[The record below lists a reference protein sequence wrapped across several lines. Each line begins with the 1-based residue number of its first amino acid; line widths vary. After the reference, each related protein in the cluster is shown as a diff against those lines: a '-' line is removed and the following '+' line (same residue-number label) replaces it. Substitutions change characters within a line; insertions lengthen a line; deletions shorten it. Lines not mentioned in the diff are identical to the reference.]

1 MVPATFVRPTCRV
14 LIPFALS
21 CALLAFTS
29 SARAD
34 GPYEGDWRRG
44 AMSISVSVATWGAD
58 CGARPES
65 TTVPARGTVHV
76 TQEGD
81 HLTFGGGRSTRSC
94 WSDNPAVRRVSSTF
108 SSGTWRVVCRSPSDD
123 SRQETGTYTLR
134 AVGSDTIEFRDVT
147 EYDWALN
154 DSRCRATSTTTQTFT
169 RVSGGATPEPTPTPS
184 TEPEPAPACVPGAA
198 ARIAL
203 RPASTDVEPGGRACF
218 TARVVDASG
227 CALRTSAAL
236 SLRAPEGRAGALR
249 GTCFEAASTG
259 GEGEFT
265 ILASSGELRAEA
277 RVRVH
282 TMDLSDLI
290 ARRAE
295 SGDVASDPGVATTDS
310 AAGVAARTESSPAS
324 FPWWAAALAAL
335 GVLIVIASAVV
346 LVARGRARAQK
357 LAHREEQ
364 REERREEHHQE
375 HREEAASMVPSP
387 TVGGSNADPV
397 GPTVAAPPPAMPTAP
412 IEQGAA
418 QAMIC
423 PTCRRGYAANERTC
437 KTDGTELVAYSA
449 FVQKSEAVAQ
459 SVCPKCGTRYTG
471 TTRFCGKDGETLV
484 PAS

>member
-1 MVPATFVRPTCRV
+1 VRPTSRT
-14 LIPFALS
+14 LIPWALS
-21 CALLAFTS
+21 CAVLAFTS

-44 AMSISVSVATWGAD
+44 AMSISVSVATWGSD

-81 HLTFGGGRSTRSC
+81 HLTFGGGRSTRTC

-108 SSGTWRVVCRSPSDD
+108 SSGTWRVVCRSPADD
-123 SRQETGTYTLR
+123 SRQETGTYTLH
-134 AVGSDTIEFRDVT
+134 AAGTDTIEFRDVT
-147 EYDWALN
+147 EYDWTLN
-154 DSRCRATSTTTQTFT
+154 ESRCRATSTTTQTFT
-169 RVSGGATPEPTPTPS
+169 RVSGGAVAEPTPTP
-184 TEPEPAPACVPGAA
+184 TIEPEPSPACVAGAA

-227 CALRTSAAL
+227 CPLGTNASLA
-236 SLRAPEGRAGALR
+236 LRAPEGRAGALR

-265 ILASSGELRAEA
+265 ILATSGALSAEA

-295 SGDVASDPGVATTDS
+295 SGDVASDPGVATTDT
-310 AAGVAARTESSPAS
+310 AAGVAARTEAAPAA
-324 FPWWAAALAAL
+324 FPWWAVALAAF
-335 GVLIVIASAVV
+335 GVLIVIVSAIV
-346 LVARGRARAQK
+346 LLTRSRARTQK
-357 LAHREEQ
+357 LAHRE
-364 REERREEHHQE
+364 H
-375 HREEAASMVPSP
+375 AVSMVPMPSRDLA
-387 TVGGSNADPV
+387 NASSGTSSDLV
-397 GPTVAAPPPAMPTAP
+397 GPTVAAPPPEMSPPAP
-412 IEQGAA
+412 VTSGDA
-418 QAMIC
+418 QAKIC

-437 KTDGTELVAYSA
+437 KTDGTELVAYTA
-449 FVQKSEAVAQ
+449 FVQKSEAIAR

-484 PAS
+484 PVS

>member
-1 MVPATFVRPTCRV
+1 M
-14 LIPFALS
+14 LS
-21 CALLAFTS
+21 FS
-29 SARAD
+29 SAARAD

-108 SSGTWRVVCRSPSDD
+108 SSGTWRVVCRSPADD

-169 RVSGGATPEPTPTPS
+169 RVGGAVVEPTPTPT
-184 TEPEPAPACVPGAA
+184 TEPEPPAACVPGAA

-227 CALRTSAAL
+227 CALRTSASLA
-236 SLRAPEGRAGALR
+236 LRAPEGRAGALR

-265 ILASSGELRAEA
+265 ILASSGDLRAEA

-282 TMDLSDLI
+282 TLDLSDLI

-295 SGDVASDPGVATTDS
+295 TGDGATDPGVAETDT
-310 AAGVAARTESSPAS
+310 AAGVAARTESTPAA
-324 FPWWAAALAAL
+324 FPWWALALAGV
-335 GVLIVIASAVV
+335 GVLIVIVAALV
-346 LVARGRARAQK
+346 LMSRSRARAAK
-357 LAHREEQ
+357 LAQ
-364 REERREEHHQE
+364 RRE
-375 HREEAASMVPSP
+375 ASSMVPREVP
-387 TVGGSNADPV
+387 PAPVAPVDPV
-397 GPTVAAPPPAMPTAP
+397 GPTLADAPAEPPPAA
-412 IEQGAA
+412 ADA
-418 QAMIC
+418 QAKIC
-423 PTCRRGYAANERTC
+423 PTCRRGYAASERVC

-459 SVCPKCGTRYTG
+459 SVCPKCGTKYTG